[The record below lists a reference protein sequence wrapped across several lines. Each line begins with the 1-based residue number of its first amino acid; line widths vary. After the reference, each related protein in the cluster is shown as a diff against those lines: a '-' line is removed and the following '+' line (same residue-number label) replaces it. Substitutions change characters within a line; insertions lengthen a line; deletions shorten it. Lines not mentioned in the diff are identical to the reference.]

1 MGDMMNQQNSR
12 LIKTTMNDKK
22 ITQREMA
29 YFLGIDEAAFS
40 RVLSGQRKLQ
50 NREAEILAI
59 QLGIDFHEIL
69 AMFGLSSE
77 TLMDRYRSME
87 KQIDDLKLLNAILLN
102 EIKNLRGQQ

>member
-1 MGDMMNQQNSR
+1 MDKTK
-12 LIKTTMNDKK
+12 LIKATMNDKK

-50 NREAEILAI
+50 HREAEILAI
-59 QLGIDFHEIL
+59 QLGIDFHDIL
-69 AMFGLSSE
+69 AIFGLTSE
-77 TLMDRYRSME
+77 SLMDRYSSME

-102 EIKNLRGQQ
+102 EIQRLRNQK